1 MEKQMKKTFNI
12 IFIDFPSNLTKI
24 GLLICFYGKPLT
36 SDADLTKKARLL
48 VLTSDPDLT
57 KKPDG
62 WCNNNITRQFHL
74 FMNYDREYIMNNIC

>member
-1 MEKQMKKTFNI
+1 MDGKTDENFFNI

-48 VLTSDPDLT
+48 VLTSDPDWT
-57 KKPDG
+57 KKA
-62 WCNNNITRQFHL
+62 RRL
-74 FMNYDREYIMNNIC
+74 V